1 MPTFNNQPIKISYS
15 AILLTSN
22 GSILTG
28 LHFLNM
34 YISPQF
40 SEGKSHLRM
49 GCNFTEYSII
59 KKNAHQTTS
68 YADDGSC
75 SFPLGG
81 GSSGPQQHG
90 AAHQKQRQG
99 KS

>member
-1 MPTFNNQPIKISYS
+1 MPTFNKQPIKISYS

-28 LHFLNM
+28 QHFLNV

-40 SEGKSHLRM
+40 SEGQSHLRR

-59 KKNAHQTTS
+59 KKMHTKRTVTLMTVPVPFLWVEEA
-68 YADDGSC
+68 AA
-75 SFPLGG
+75 L
-81 GSSGPQQHG
+81 SSMGPQ
-90 AAHQKQRQG
+90 HQKQRQG